1 MLKLEDLQLARGSKL
16 LIDKA
21 NVQLNPRERAALV
34 GRNGTGKS
42 SLLAAICDEAAID
55 GGDLHRPPLSRIVK
69 LEQITPH
76 STLSSA
82 DYVIAGDRE
91 LAVAQAASLSTSDI
105 ALAQAMDKLTE
116 LEAWSAPA
124 RARIL
129 LTGLGFSQAQCEQS
143 VNELSGGWKMRL
155 NLARVLMAPG
165 DLLLLDEPTNHLDLD
180 AIIWL
185 QDWLRRFQGATLLV
199 SHDREF
205 IDAVADS
212 VWHLEHDTITRYAG
226 GYTSFE
232 EQALERAELRERTV
246 QAQETRIAHLTSFVE
261 RFRAKAT
268 KAKQAQSRLKAL
280 ERIERVQKLSAAPN
294 TSFRFEM
301 TGEGPDPI
309 VVTDNLNC
317 GYGEPLLRNI
327 KLSIR
332 KGERIGVLGR
342 NGAGKTTLIRTL
354 VGELKSL
361 GGTMTASKVAKLGY
375 FAQGAIEALDST
387 SSALEHMRR
396 LAPERTPQEL
406 RDYLAPWGFRG
417 ELATDPIA
425 PFSGGEKSRLA
436 LAMLAWTRPHVLI
449 LDEPTNHLDAQAR
462 EALTLALADYPGAL
476 LLVSHDR
483 ALLRTAVDRFVLVAD
498 GSLQEYEGDL
508 DDYTQWLVKKNQ
520 ELRKLSNESNAQ
532 AIDATGNST
541 DLATTDNE
549 SDSANDSVSR
559 KDERRFAAQERL
571 RLNELKKPLEKA
583 VTQVEKKLNP
593 LQTRLAELDLRIAD
607 SALYA
612 DAGAAAQVTKE
623 HGQLRAQIEILEL
636 EWLVLSEQLELIT

>member
-1 MLKLEDLQLARGSKL
+1 VLKLEDLQLARGSKL
-16 LIDKA
+16 LINKA
-21 NVQLNPRERAALV
+21 NVQLNLRERAALV

-42 SLLAAICDEAAID
+42 SLLAAICDEAVID

-69 LEQITPH
+69 LEQVIPL

-91 LAVAQAASLSTSDI
+91 LAAAQAACATSSGN

-116 LEAWSAPA
+116 LQAWSAPA

-205 IDAVADS
+205 IDAVADC

-280 ERIERVQKLSAAPN
+280 ERIERVQKISSAPT

-309 VVTDNLNC
+309 VVTDHLNC
-317 GYGEPLLRNI
+317 GYGQPLLHNI
-327 KLSIR
+327 KLAIR

-354 VGELKSL
+354 VGELESL
-361 GGTMTASKVAKLGY
+361 GGTITASKVAKLGY
-375 FAQGAIEALDST
+375 FAQGAIEALDGA

-417 ELATDPIA
+417 DLATDPIE

-436 LAMLAWTRPHVLI
+436 LAMLAWTKPHVLI

-498 GSLQEYEGDL
+498 GGLQEYEGDL
-508 DDYTQWLVKKNQ
+508 DDYTQWLIKKNQ
-520 ELRKLSNESNAQ
+520 VLRKSGSEANASDESADQ
-532 AIDATGNST
+532 
-541 DLATTDNE
+541 
-549 SDSANDSVSR
+549 SDSIVDNGNEGSGDALSR
-559 KDERRFAAQERL
+559 KDERRVAAQERL
-571 RLNELKKPLEKA
+571 RLNELKKPLERA
-583 VTQVEKKLNP
+583 VAQVEKKLNP
-593 LQTRLAELDLRIAD
+593 LQVQLAQLDARIAD
-607 SALYA
+607 PTLYD
-612 DAGAAAQVTKE
+612 DAGATAQVTKE
-623 HGQLRAQIEILEL
+623 HGQLRAQIEVLEL
-636 EWLVLSEQLELIT
+636 EWITLSEQLEAII

>member
-1 MLKLEDLQLARGSKL
+1 VLKLEDLQLARGSKL
-16 LIDKA
+16 LINKA

-42 SLLAAICDEAAID
+42 SLLAAICDEAVID
-55 GGDLHRPPLSRIVK
+55 GGDLHRPDLSRIVK
-69 LEQITPH
+69 LEQITPN
-76 STLSSA
+76 SSLSSA

-91 LAVAQAASLSTSDI
+91 LAAAQAASLNSSGN

-116 LEAWSAPA
+116 LQAWSAPA

-155 NLARVLMAPG
+155 NLARVLLAPG

-205 IDAVADS
+205 IDAVADC

-226 GYTSFE
+226 GYSSFE

-246 QAQETRIAHLTSFVE
+246 QAQEIKIAHLTSFVE

-280 ERIERVQKLSAAPN
+280 ERIERVQKVSSAPSTA
-294 TSFRFEM
+294 FRFEM

-309 VVTDNLNC
+309 VVTDRLNC
-317 GYGEPLLRNI
+317 GYAEPLLRNI
-327 KLSIR
+327 QLSIR

-354 VGELKSL
+354 VGELESL
-361 GGTMTASKVAKLGY
+361 GGTMTTSKVAKLGY
-375 FAQGAIEALDST
+375 FAQGAIEALDSN

-417 ELATDPIA
+417 ELATDTIA

-436 LAMLAWTRPHVLI
+436 LAMLAWTKPHVLI

-498 GSLQEYEGDL
+498 GGLQEYEGDL
-508 DDYTQWLVKKNQ
+508 DDYTQWLFKKNQ
-520 ELRKLSNESNAQ
+520 ELRKAASEANQNNNANDES
-532 AIDATGNST
+532 
-541 DLATTDNE
+541 DLANVNETDEN
-549 SDSANDSVSR
+549 SDSVSR
-559 KDERRFAAQERL
+559 KDERRFAAQERQ
-571 RLNELKKPLEKA
+571 RLNELKKPLERA
-583 VTQVEKKLNP
+583 VAVIEKKLAP
-593 LQTRLAELDLRIAD
+593 LQNQLAQLDLRIAD
-607 SALYA
+607 PALYQDGA
-612 DAGAAAQVTKE
+612 AAAQVTKE
-623 HGQLRAQIEILEL
+623 HGQLRAQIEVLEL
-636 EWLVLSEQLELIT
+636 EWLELSEQLESIV

>member
-1 MLKLEDLQLARGSKL
+1 VLKLEDLQLARGSKL
-16 LIDKA
+16 LINKA
-21 NVQLNPRERAALV
+21 NVQLHSRERAALV

-42 SLLAAICDEAAID
+42 SLLAAICDEAVID

-69 LEQITPH
+69 LEQITPY

-91 LAVAQAASLSTSDI
+91 LAGAQAASLNSSDD

-116 LEAWSAPA
+116 LQAWSAPA

-205 IDAVADS
+205 VDAVADC

-226 GYTSFE
+226 GYSSFE
-232 EQALERAELRERTV
+232 EQALERAELRERTA

-280 ERIERVQKLSAAPN
+280 ERIERVQKVSAAPS
-294 TSFRFEM
+294 TAFRFEM

-309 VVTDNLNC
+309 VVTDRLNC
-317 GYGEPLLRNI
+317 GYGQPLLRNI

-361 GGTMTASKVAKLGY
+361 GGTMTSSKVAKLGY
-375 FAQGAIEALDST
+375 FAQGAIEALNPE

-417 ELATDPIA
+417 DLATDPIA

-436 LAMLAWTRPHVLI
+436 LAMLAWTKPHVLI

-462 EALTLALADYPGAL
+462 DALTLALADYPGAL

-498 GSLQEYEGDL
+498 GTLQEYEGDL

-520 ELRKLSNESNAQ
+520 ELKKTSGDSNF
-532 AIDATGNST
+532 DPVT
-541 DLATTDNE
+541 
-549 SDSANDSVSR
+549 SANGLTNSGSDNDSESSGDSVSR
-559 KDERRFAAQERL
+559 KDERRLAAQERL

-583 VTQVEKKLNP
+583 IAQIEKKLNP
-593 LQTRLAELDLRIAD
+593 LQSQLALLDQRIAD
-607 SALYA
+607 PALYD

-623 HGQLRAQIEILEL
+623 HGQLRAQIEIFEI
-636 EWLVLSEQLELIT
+636 EWLNLSEQLEAIV

>member
-1 MLKLEDLQLARGSKL
+1 VLKLEDLQLARGSKL

-91 LAVAQAASLSTSDI
+91 LAAAHAASLSTSDNE
-105 ALAQAMDKLTE
+105 LAQAMDKLTE

-155 NLARVLMAPG
+155 NLARVLMSPG

-232 EQALERAELRERTV
+232 EQALERAELRESTV

-280 ERIERVQKLSAAPN
+280 ERIERVQKVSSAPS

-309 VVTDNLNC
+309 VVTDSLNC

-375 FAQGAIEALDST
+375 FAQGAIEALDPS

-436 LAMLAWTRPHVLI
+436 LAMLAWTKPHVLI

-520 ELRKLSNESNAQ
+520 ELRKLGNESNVEAN
-532 AIDATGNST
+532 DVSGNQT
-541 DLATTDNE
+541 ELTTDV
-549 SDSANDSVSR
+549 DSANDSVSR

-583 VTQVEKKLNP
+583 VAQVEKKLNP
-593 LQTRLAELDLRIAD
+593 LQTQLAQLDLRIAD
-607 SALYA
+607 PALYA

-636 EWLVLSEQLELIT
+636 EWLALSEQLESII

>member
-1 MLKLEDLQLARGSKL
+1 MLKLEALQLARGSKL

-21 NVQLNPRERAALV
+21 NVQLNPGERAALV

-42 SLLAAICDEAAID
+42 SLLAAICDEAVID
-55 GGDLHRPPLSRIVK
+55 GGDLHRPALSRIVK
-69 LEQITPH
+69 LEQITPR
-76 STLSSA
+76 SQLSSA

-91 LAVAQAASLSTSDI
+91 LASAQAAIAAANAADTGDSADATGQ
-105 ALAQAMDKLTE
+105 ALAHAMDQLTQ

-185 QDWLRRFQGATLLV
+185 QDWLRRYQGAVLLV

-205 IDAVADS
+205 VDAVADS
-212 VWHLEHDTITRYAG
+212 VWHLEHETITRYAG

-232 EQALERAELRERTV
+232 EQALERAELRERTA

-280 ERIERVQKLSAAPN
+280 ERIERVQKVSSAPS
-294 TSFRFEM
+294 TSFVFEM
-301 TGEGPDPI
+301 SGEGPDPI
-309 VVTDNLNC
+309 VVTDGLNC
-317 GYGEPLLRNI
+317 GYSNQALLRNI
-327 KLSIR
+327 TLSIR

-354 VGELKSL
+354 VGELASL
-361 GGTMTASKVAKLGY
+361 GGIMTASKVAKLGY
-375 FAQGAIEALDST
+375 FAQGAIEALDSN

-396 LAPERTPQEL
+396 LAPERSPQEL

-417 ELATDPIA
+417 ELATDRIE

-436 LAMLAWTRPHVLI
+436 LAMLAWTKPHVLI

-462 EALTLALADYPGAL
+462 EALTLALADFPGAL

-498 GSLQEYEGDL
+498 GHLQEYEGDL
-508 DDYTQWLVKKNQ
+508 DDYTQWLSKKNQ
-520 ELRKLSNESNAQ
+520 ELRNQSDDSTSGAGTS
-532 AIDATGNST
+532 AADA
-541 DLATTDNE
+541 
-549 SDSANDSVSR
+549 VSR
-559 KDERRFAAQERL
+559 KDERRFAAQERQ
-571 RLNELKKPLEKA
+571 RLNELKKPIERLIA
-583 VTQVEKKLNP
+583 QLEKKLQP
-593 LQTRLAELDLRIAD
+593 LQIKFKALDEQLADPTLYQD
-607 SALYA
+607 SS
-612 DAGAAAQVTKE
+612 AASQVSKE
-623 HGQLRAQIEILEL
+623 HGLLRTQIESLENEWLEL
-636 EWLVLSEQLELIT
+636 AERLEAIT